1 MSLNLPSGNLLI
13 TIVRVNHSHIV
24 LTKLG
29 HSPRSRKRP
38 LHHYFFCNKW
48 SCIEQRK
55 HLFVEEMVLTFVVLD
70 IVPILEDFSK
80 LTGVLSKRLLEFF
93 DEIVTADVDASLEWQ
108 VSRDFFRFK
117 RISKETL
124 GLFRFFLRLNR

>member
-1 MSLNLPSGNLLI
+1 MSLILPSGNLLI

-48 SCIEQRK
+48 SSIKQRK
-55 HLFVEEMVLTFVVLD
+55 HLSVEEIILTFVVMD
-70 IVPILEDFSK
+70 IVPILEYFSK

-108 VSRDFFRFK
+108 VDRDFVRFK
-117 RISKETL
+117 HVAEKIL